1 MDEILARL
9 WEDLGGRIGG
19 PLSFRV
25 VLQPIVAATL
35 AIRAGIKDAKQGRRP
50 YFWAMLTHPEPGLRR
65 LREGWKAVANV
76 FALAVVMDVAYQVI
90 VFRWVYPL
98 EALLVA
104 FLLAFV
110 PYLLIRGPA
119 NRLARWRR

>member
-1 MDEILARL
+1 MDEILARV
-9 WEDLGGRIGG
+9 WESLDNRIGG

-25 VLQPIVAATL
+25 LLQPIVAASL
-35 AIRAGIKDAKQGRRP
+35 AIRAGIKDAKQGREP
-50 YFWAMLTHPEPGLRR
+50 YFWAMLTHPDRRLKR

-90 VFRWVYPL
+90 VFRWVYPI
-98 EALLVA
+98 EALFVA

-119 NRLARWRR
+119 NRLARLRR

>member
-1 MDEILARL
+1 MDEILARV
-9 WEDLGGRIGG
+9 WESLDGRVGG

-25 VLQPIVAATL
+25 VLQPVVAASL
-35 AIRAGIKDAKQGRRP
+35 AIRAGIKDAKQGREP
-50 YFWAMLTHPEPGLRR
+50 YFWAMLTHPDRRLRR

-90 VFRWVYPL
+90 VFRWVYPI
-98 EALLVA
+98 EALFVA

-119 NRLARWRR
+119 NRLARPRR